1 MARKKMNLTE
11 EKIQALVRAGRGQ
24 GEGAEYIPWLQ
35 IGDFSSQGRSHRIQD
50 HENGRIHHLF
60 SDLEADYYHILA
72 WADTVVDIR
81 EQYPLL
87 PVAETER
94 IADTLGIR
102 HPRAPGG
109 GKCNEVMT
117 TDFLLTVC
125 DKTGDIHYEARY
137 VKYASDLKKPRVCEK
152 LKIEQQYWAER
163 NIICKVVTEHSFNR
177 LKAHNIRNLL
187 GYYSPTVIQE
197 IEVQLED
204 ATNTLLNRML
214 KQPYLQLCE
223 HTKWM
228 DIHYDFP
235 MGTAL
240 KLFFHLAAHKMVPL
254 YLEKRLLPT
263 QPTEQL
269 VNIEQLKVLL
279 TEEVEH
285 DASLA

>member
-1 MARKKMNLTE
+1 M
-11 EKIQALVRAGRGQ
+11 
-24 GEGAEYIPWLQ
+24 
-35 IGDFSSQGRSHRIQD
+35 
-50 HENGRIHHLF
+50 
-60 SDLEADYYHILA
+60 
-72 WADTVVDIR
+72 
-81 EQYPLL
+81 
-87 PVAETER
+87 
-94 IADTLGIR
+94 
-102 HPRAPGG
+102 
-109 GKCNEVMT
+109 MT

-187 GYYSPTVIQE
+187 GYYSPAVIQE
-197 IEVQLED
+197 IEVQAED
-204 ATNTLLNRML
+204 AASTLLNRML
-214 KQPYLQLCE
+214 RQPYLQLCE

-279 TEEVEH
+279 AEEVEH

>member
-152 LKIEQQYWAER
+152 LKIELREILSVRLLRSIAS
-163 NIICKVVTEHSFNR
+163 IGSKLTISVICLDTIHLLSSRRLRFR
-177 LKAHNIRNLL
+177 LKTPQTH
-187 GYYSPTVIQE
+187 
-197 IEVQLED
+197 
-204 ATNTLLNRML
+204 
-214 KQPYLQLCE
+214 C
-223 HTKWM
+223 
-228 DIHYDFP
+228 
-235 MGTAL
+235 
-240 KLFFHLAAHKMVPL
+240 
-254 YLEKRLLPT
+254 
-263 QPTEQL
+263 
-269 VNIEQLKVLL
+269 
-279 TEEVEH
+279 
-285 DASLA
+285 